1 MTNRN
6 KITTASG
13 FTLIELLIAVAIV
26 AILTA
31 IAYPGYQDSVMK
43 ARRGDAQADLVQY
56 AAFAERV
63 FTEDNDYRRA
73 TTALAGLANTNFY
86 NYSVAM
92 LPVAPARATS
102 FTITATAQAG
112 QTNDTCGT
120 TLSLT
125 NAGVTVPNTTGC
137 WN

>member
-1 MTNRN
+1 MV
-6 KITTASG
+6 
-13 FTLIELLIAVAIV
+13 L
-26 AILTA
+26 
-31 IAYPGYQDSVMK
+31 
-43 ARRGDAQADLVQY
+43 Y

-73 TTALAGLANTNFY
+73 TTALAGLTNTNFY

-92 LPVAPARATS
+92 LPVAPARAIS